1 MYYSSPYL
9 QGMNGDGR
17 PGDSYNGPDSLRNT
31 ANKMFSRNIGER
43 SSGYSGQQQQY
54 QQQQQQQ
61 QYQQQQQQLVQQ
73 QQLNQSQHSLNQSL
87 DTSYQARLEE
97 EAAKRNSYANQSF
110 RAAIQQPGPK
120 PGPGP
125 KQPPQVP
132 LTDLYITLTQP
143 YFSLLTFLLT
153 ILRAQVPP
161 KPGSRS
167 ASKERPR
174 GAQMEN
180 TEENDHLETEL
191 KNILR
196 GNHKT
201 GSFDKINGS
210 GEFSALRLLPLCWL
224 FIS

>member
-61 QYQQQQQQLVQQ
+61 QYQQQQQ

-174 GAQMEN
+174 GAQLEN

>member
-1 MYYSSPYL
+1 MEASLALHHTELADILGGPRVSYVEVYSSSYL

-61 QYQQQQQQLVQQ
+61 QYQQQQQLVQQ

-132 LTDLYITLTQP
+132 LTYLYITLTT
-143 YFSLLTFLLT
+143 LLTPLT
-153 ILRAQVPP
+153 FVGATQAWVQVCQQ
-161 KPGSRS
+161 GE
-167 ASKERPR
+167 APR
-174 GAQMEN
+174 R
-180 TEENDHLETEL
+180 TD
-191 KNILR
+191 
-196 GNHKT
+196 
-201 GSFDKINGS
+201 
-210 GEFSALRLLPLCWL
+210 GEHGGE
-224 FIS
+224 

>member
-61 QYQQQQQQLVQQ
+61 YQQQ

>member
-54 QQQQQQQ
+54 QQQQQQ
-61 QYQQQQQQLVQQ
+61 YQQQ

-132 LTDLYITLTQP
+132 PTDLYISLHNLTSP
-143 YFSLLTFLLT
+143 YSH
-153 ILRAQVPP
+153 
-161 KPGSRS
+161 SY
-167 ASKERPR
+167 
-174 GAQMEN
+174 
-180 TEENDHLETEL
+180 
-191 KNILR
+191 
-196 GNHKT
+196 
-201 GSFDKINGS
+201 
-210 GEFSALRLLPLCWL
+210 
-224 FIS
+224 

>member
-1 MYYSSPYL
+1 
-9 QGMNGDGR
+9 MNGDGR

-61 QYQQQQQQLVQQ
+61 YQQQQQLVQQ

-132 LTDLYITLTQP
+132 LTYLYITLNTT
-143 YFSLLTFLLT
+143 LLTFILT
-153 ILRAQVPP
+153 TLRAQVPP

-174 GAQMEN
+174 GTQIEN

-210 GEFSALRLLPLCWL
+210 GEFSASSHSAGYSL
-224 FIS
+224 I

>member
-61 QYQQQQQQLVQQ
+61 QYQQQ

>member
-1 MYYSSPYL
+1 MRAGNTDHRVEASLALHHTEPADRIEGPGVNLYYSSPYL

-61 QYQQQQQQLVQQ
+61 QQYQQQQQLVQQ

-125 KQPPQVP
+125 KQPPQVL
-132 LTDLYITLTQP
+132 LTYLYITLTTLLT
-143 YFSLLTFLLT
+143 SLLPYL
-153 ILRAQVPP
+153 PP
-161 KPGSRS
+161 Y
-167 ASKERPR
+167 
-174 GAQMEN
+174 
-180 TEENDHLETEL
+180 
-191 KNILR
+191 
-196 GNHKT
+196 
-201 GSFDKINGS
+201 
-210 GEFSALRLLPLCWL
+210 LP
-224 FIS
+224 SY

>member
-61 QYQQQQQQLVQQ
+61 YQQQQQQLAQQ

>member
-1 MYYSSPYL
+1 
-9 QGMNGDGR
+9 MNGDGR

-61 QYQQQQQQLVQQ
+61 QQQYQQQQLVQQ

-132 LTDLYITLTQP
+132 LTYLYITLNTT
-143 YFSLLTFLLT
+143 LLTFILT

-210 GEFSALRLLPLCWL
+210 GEFSASSHSAGCSFVRPL
-224 FIS
+224 I

>member
-61 QYQQQQQQLVQQ
+61 QQYQQQQLAQQ

-174 GAQMEN
+174 GAQLEN